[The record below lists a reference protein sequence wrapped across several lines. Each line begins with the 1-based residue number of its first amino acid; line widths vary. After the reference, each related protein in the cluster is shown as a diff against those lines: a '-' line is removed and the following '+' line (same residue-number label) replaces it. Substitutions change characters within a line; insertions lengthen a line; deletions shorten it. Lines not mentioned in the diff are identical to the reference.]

1 MKGKQGAQRTDWL
14 DLTKQQSNTSC
25 GGKKKGSSERYD
37 DRLVGQTL
45 TMEEEK
51 QFEKKQHQTS
61 QVQTNTHETH
71 IRDATCSQNLA
82 ALTVQQTY
90 GKNIHSQAGGARL
103 VSTLSP
109 AQTTSSNLFDDWV

>member
-14 DLTKQQSNTSC
+14 DLTKQQSNASC
-25 GGKKKGSSERYD
+25 GGKKKGSSKRYD
-37 DRLVGQTL
+37 DMLVGQTL

-71 IRDATCSQNLA
+71 IRFFIINRHESHPCCWNDCL
-82 ALTVQQTY
+82 
-90 GKNIHSQAGGARL
+90 KNC
-103 VSTLSP
+103 P
-109 AQTTSSNLFDDWV
+109 